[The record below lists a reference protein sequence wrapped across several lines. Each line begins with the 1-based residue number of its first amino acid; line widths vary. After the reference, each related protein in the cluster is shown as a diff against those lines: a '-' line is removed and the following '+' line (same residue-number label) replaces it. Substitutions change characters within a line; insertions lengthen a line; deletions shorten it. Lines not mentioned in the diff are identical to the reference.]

1 MRRIKW
7 NKSGSTESTVQLC
20 LARDRERFFEPTKF
34 FRTTEIF
41 REIGY
46 RLEKTNDGQTKW
58 IVQRSNDFQSLFER
72 LRKKTEQNG

>member
-58 IVQRSNDFQSLFER
+58 IEQKNEKLLF
-72 LRKKTEQNG
+72 LKTNEKNRTI